1 MEAFKDAI
9 MAHAVYYPVVE
20 ILSATAIAC
29 VIWFGG
35 SNVIHNVTTIGI
47 LAAFIQYAQ
56 RFFRP
61 IQDFSEKYNILQSAM
76 ASSERIFKLL
86 DTPVEITSPAVT
98 KSAEGPGRIEFDHV
112 WIPHRNIPIDTGDGK
127 NGKGAT
133 KAAETRA
140 AHTPQQFQ
148 EPPWVLQDVS
158 LAM

>member
-47 LAAFIQYAQ
+47 VVAFIQYAQ
-56 RFFRP
+56 RFFSP
-61 IQDFSEKYNILQSAM
+61 IQDLSEKYNILQSAM

-86 DTPVEITSPAVT
+86 DTPVEILSPEYPV
-98 KSAEGPGRIEFDHV
+98 KVEGRGQITFENV
-112 WIPHRNIPIDTGDGK
+112 WFAYR
-127 NGKGAT
+127 
-133 KAAETRA
+133 RV
-140 AHTPQQFQ
+140 PQ
-148 EPPWVLQDVS
+148 EKKED
-158 LAM
+158 